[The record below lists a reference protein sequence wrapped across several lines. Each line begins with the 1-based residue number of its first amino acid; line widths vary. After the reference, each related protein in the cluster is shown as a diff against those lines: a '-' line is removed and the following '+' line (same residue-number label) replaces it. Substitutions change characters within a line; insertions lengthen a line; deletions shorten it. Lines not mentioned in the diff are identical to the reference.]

1 MERIV
6 LRHLSGSK
14 ANQVEEFPLAHFK
27 ELIFGR
33 DPSASVKYD
42 PNRDDLVGRQHAKIA
57 QDPGDPT
64 QFSITDLNSRNGTF
78 VNRQRIVG
86 SARIAPGDTVQ
97 FGAGGPEFQF
107 DLDPRPDQ
115 YLRPTRLAGEGTTA
129 AYGSM
134 PVTTPATRMGAS
146 PSQVP
151 PSTPMGQMPMVP
163 GPTMPAHGV
172 VGKATVERMISQN
185 KSDSRKFIILGGLF
199 LFLVIVAVA
208 GFLVYHQISSNKQLA
223 SDISNVNANAPM
235 TPADVAK
242 AYTNSVVYIEAGWKL
257 IYTSNGGQVYHKYY
271 PNKWKDQ
278 AGNLHDII
286 PDGRQTVA
294 AYVMVGQNTVEPL
307 LTLDNRAGPP
317 IGGEHSGTGFSVTGD
332 GFILTNRHVGA
343 TWRTSYHFP
352 QSATPGVVISNGG
365 IQLKPDG
372 TPYLVGAP
380 SDWVPSET
388 KQAGQTLQGGFDGR
402 NDYLNVTFAK
412 NELRIPAK
420 VARVSDRH
428 DVAMLKI
435 DVPDSVP
442 KVELNDNYDT
452 IKPGDASIVL
462 GYPGVSPP
470 VYGVIRSQDVFN
482 REAQLKIIPDPT
494 ISVGNIGRVIRGQD
508 PSASNR
514 DMIYSGFGD
523 AYQLTINST
532 GAGNSGG
539 PVFDDHGR
547 VTGIFFAGGSAGGA
561 SVTYAVPIR
570 YGKELMSVSSSR

>member
-1 MERIV
+1 M
-6 LRHLSGSK
+6 
-14 ANQVEEFPLAHFK
+14 
-27 ELIFGR
+27 
-33 DPSASVKYD
+33 
-42 PNRDDLVGRQHAKIA
+42 
-57 QDPGDPT
+57 
-64 QFSITDLNSRNGTF
+64 
-78 VNRQRIVG
+78 
-86 SARIAPGDTVQ
+86 
-97 FGAGGPEFQF
+97 
-107 DLDPRPDQ
+107 
-115 YLRPTRLAGEGTTA
+115 
-129 AYGSM
+129 
-134 PVTTPATRMGAS
+134 MG
-146 PSQVP
+146 
-151 PSTPMGQMPMVP
+151 P
-163 GPTMPAHGV
+163 GPTMPASGT

-185 KSDSRKFIILGGLF
+185 KSDSRKFIIIGGAALI
-199 LFLVIVAVA
+199 LVIIGVA
-208 GFLVYHQISSNKQLA
+208 GFLIYHQISSNKELA
-223 SDISNVNANAPM
+223 SDTKAALSAAASSAPM
-235 TPADVAK
+235 SPADIAK

-257 IYTSNGGQVYHKYY
+257 IYTSNGGQVYHKFI
-271 PNKWKDQ
+271 PNRWTDQ
-278 AGNLHDII
+278 QGALHYIVS
-286 PDGRQTVA
+286 DGRAAVA
-294 AYVMVGQNTVEPL
+294 TYVVVGQNVEPV

-317 IGGEHSGTGFSVTGD
+317 IGGEHSGTGFAVTGD

-352 QSATPGVVISNGG
+352 ESATPGVVISNGA
-365 IQLKPDG
+365 ISLKPDG
-372 TPYLVGAP
+372 TPLLVAAP
-380 SDWVPSET
+380 NDWVPSET

-402 NDYLNVTFAK
+402 NDYLNVTFPK

-420 VARVSDRH
+420 LARTSDRH

-442 KVELNDNYDT
+442 KAELNDNYDT

-508 PSASNR
+508 SSGTK
-514 DMIYSGFGD
+514 DMVYSGFGD

-547 VTGIFFAGGSAGGA
+547 VTGIFFAGGSLGGA

-570 YGKELMSVSSSR
+570 YGKELMSVSAPR